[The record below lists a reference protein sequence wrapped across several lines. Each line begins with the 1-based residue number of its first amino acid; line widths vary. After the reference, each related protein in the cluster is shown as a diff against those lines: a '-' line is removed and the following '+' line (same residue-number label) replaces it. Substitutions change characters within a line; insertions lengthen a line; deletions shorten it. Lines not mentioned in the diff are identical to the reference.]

1 MPHHDSSAASV
12 TSSQRSYSDASI
24 SSAHLEAYRQNA
36 RDASKHFSITEIVSR
51 ARSKS
56 PNKKPR
62 SASKTTTA
70 TQKTSFS
77 DKSGP
82 DRKPSSNTAT
92 VSPTREHFLKKRPA
106 EHGSTDH
113 YGRHSN
119 DWLFG
124 NISLRET
131 AKGIVRRNA

>member
-36 RDASKHFSITEIVSR
+36 RDASKHFSITEIVGR

-62 SASKTTTA
+62 SASNTTT
-70 TQKTSFS
+70 QKASSS
-77 DKSGP
+77 DKSVAEH
-82 DRKPSSNTAT
+82 KSSSNTAAI
-92 VSPTREHFLKKRPA
+92 SPTREHFLKRRPA